1 MNKTSLVC
9 YLIAASQIVLGSIYL
24 FAPQWF
30 IAWQGLT
37 PIAPDT
43 GYPLAM
49 FAARLLVY
57 GVGMIVIARQPVK
70 YAIWLDGMIAIQFI
84 DLAAGLYYTTTGTV
98 VFADASIPMFNA
110 ALFIVLMLLVR
121 KSGISTASTVQA

>member
-1 MNKTSLVC
+1 MNKFSIVA

-37 PIAPDT
+37 PIAADT

-84 DLAAGLYYTTTGTV
+84 DLAAGLYYTTTGVV
-98 VFADASIPMFNA
+98 VFADALIPMFNA
-110 ALFIVLMLLVR
+110 AIFIVLMLLVR
-121 KSGISTASTVQA
+121 KPGATAVTAVQA